1 MDCFPRVVDTFR
13 LDAVATIAVAG
24 IIVANRTIVALTAT
38 YLPWLSA
45 DCFAALLAGFAF
57 YLWSKQTEKSA
68 KVRATM
74 KRGCLA
80 ISIILLAGIFYF
92 GAFKATKAFFG
103 PPGD

>member
-68 KVRATM
+68 KVRAYW
-74 KRGCLA
+74 LA
-80 ISIILLAGIFYF
+80 DSVR
-92 GAFKATKAFFG
+92 AFL
-103 PPGD
+103 PPSLCTRR